1 METTINTLLSLKIT
15 NKNFNSNKIRMNI
28 LKTIKGV
35 VNNDQLPNLMEN
47 LLSKLESKILSST
60 NPNQIIKL
68 EWGGAEFWVDSLVNP
83 QNGEITKKL
92 RTFPLSPS
100 IKAILL
106 AIKNVKKS
114 S

>member
-15 NKNFNSNKIRMNI
+15 TKNYNSNKVRMNI

-35 VNNDQLPNLMEN
+35 VINDQLHNLEQR

-60 NPNQIIKL
+60 NPNQKVTL

-83 QNGEITKKL
+83 QNGEVSNLL

-100 IKAILL
+100 IRAILL
-106 AIKNVKKS
+106 AIKNVK
-114 S
+114 